1 MKLFVYHDAAGKHY
15 PELDTREVSVA
26 ILCQYLGV
34 SRWYV
39 QEHAKRGDYGN
50 NKTTGCWFEKARNGG
65 KGGEW
70 RFRPAV
76 LWRTKSWG
84 RFAQVGFNPLALET
98 QVRVFCCDPAK
109 TAERLRDQPQGA
121 PELAAAFTA
130 MSASLLEA
138 LTLCRLSHP
147 NRGQQ
152 EAIPFELEFKNQ

>member
-1 MKLFVYHDAAGKHY
+1 MKLYPYHDAAGRLY

-50 NKTTGCWFEKARNGG
+50 AKASGCWFEKARNGG
-65 KGGEW
+65 KGGDW

-76 LWRTKSWG
+76 LWRAKVWG
-84 RFAQVGFNPLALET
+84 RFAQVGFNPLTLET
-98 QVRVFCCDPAK
+98 QVRVFCCDPSETAK
-109 TAERLRDQPQGA
+109 RLCGESQGS

-147 NRGQQ
+147 NRGTQ
-152 EAIPFELEFKNQ
+152 ETIAFPLEKQK